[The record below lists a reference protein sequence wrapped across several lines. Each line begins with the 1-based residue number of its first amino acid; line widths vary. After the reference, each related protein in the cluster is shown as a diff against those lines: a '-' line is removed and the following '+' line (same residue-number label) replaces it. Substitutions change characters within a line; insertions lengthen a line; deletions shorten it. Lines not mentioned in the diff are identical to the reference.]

1 MRRGHHPLK
10 PIMSALALR
19 CSNLRL
25 WSSHQASPSSPHFLA
40 RLASRI
46 PPLFSSPGLL
56 SLPVPLTLPH
66 FCSCVFCVSLCSG
79 FTIGFPAPQSRARPG
94 HDCSIFSTRLA
105 VPSLRHGAATS
116 IPSSQRS
123 EVPIK
128 ESHCLGC
135 SACSCRPPS
144 CVLPAPETKCY
155 AKSKCRLSTATI
167 MPIAVAAQDISPQGG
182 GLSTTQTHQPANQRK
197 AVACRTHFRLGT

>member
-1 MRRGHHPLK
+1 MEGGAWSLCCGGCGLHDSLVTLLGQARENAHARKSLDLPPPQWYNPMRRGHHPLE
-10 PIMSALALR
+10 PIMPGLALR

-46 PPLFSSPGLL
+46 APRSSRLPGS

-66 FCSCVFCVSLCSG
+66 FCSCVSCVSLCSG

-105 VPSLRHGAATS
+105 VPS
-116 IPSSQRS
+116 
-123 EVPIK
+123 
-128 ESHCLGC
+128 
-135 SACSCRPPS
+135 
-144 CVLPAPETKCY
+144 PAPWGGHVN
-155 AKSKCRLSTATI
+155 SKLPTFRGS
-167 MPIAVAAQDISPQGG
+167 
-182 GLSTTQTHQPANQRK
+182 NQR
-197 AVACRTHFRLGT
+197 VPLPGLLGLLLSPSLLRFASSRN